1 MTTTKEK
8 DRERGR
14 SRKKDCFNLFPTL
27 RSLSLS
33 PALPRSA
40 DSTGASRSDDDRVCD
55 IFQHKNEHL
64 HRVIKMKALLLTNN
78 AIVSFPLSPTL
89 YLSVYFFF
97 YSRWCEWI
105 KLNKLPRFCNGLAL
119 FFRAARSPDSSAA
132 TASGGYVKAVAFIK
146 FLFSTPFAGLEPR
159 SFAIAAQVSTIR

>member
-1 MTTTKEK
+1 MREGEAEK
-8 DRERGR
+8 KIVLIFFRP
-14 SRKKDCFNLFPTL
+14 SAH
-27 RSLSLS
+27 SLS

-97 YSRWCEWI
+97 I
-105 KLNKLPRFCNGLAL
+105 HGGV
-119 FFRAARSPDSSAA
+119 
-132 TASGGYVKAVAFIK
+132 SG
-146 FLFSTPFAGLEPR
+146 SN
-159 SFAIAAQVSTIR
+159 